1 MNDALIAALKARD
14 AKPDVDCQML
24 ARILSGTPDMRGERY
39 PVMQQAGPLTPTMR
53 EQGAGLMAMLSKRPE
68 ELTEAEK
75 PIVATLEGFLF
86 QGGGP
91 FPKIGK

>member
-1 MNDALIAALKARD
+1 MNEALANALKARD
-14 AKPDVDCQML
+14 AKPEQDCEML
-24 ARILSGTPDMRGERY
+24 ARILMGTPDMRGQRY
-39 PVMQQAGPLTPTMR
+39 PTMQQAGPMAPTMR
-53 EQGAGLMAMLSKRPE
+53 EQGANLMAMLTKRPE

-91 FPKIGK
+91 FPKVGR